1 MWRQHLVER
10 VDDLSDT
17 QLLDVADGG
26 RELTPKVAQQVAP
39 SHFVVGD
46 AVELLLEPGREVV
59 FDVAREEA
67 FEECGQ
73 HPPLV
78 LGHEPLF
85 LDPHVAAVLEHLQD
99 RGIGGGAAD
108 AELFHALDQRRFR
121 VARRRLG
128 EMLAGVDLTLGQR
141 FARAHLRKAAPVF
154 VARGVVLALL
164 V

>member
-141 FARAHLRKAAPVF
+141 FVRAHLRKAAPVL